1 MPKVS
6 ICIPAYMQV
15 AYLKECL
22 LSISEQ
28 TIKDYELIIS
38 DDSPDDSVYNLIKQF
53 DFGGRLKYFK
63 NSSPLGSP
71 KNWNFA
77 IQHATSDLI
86 KLMHHD
92 DSFSSPQSLEKF
104 ISLMDENPTAN
115 FGFSASKVKNVTNN
129 KSWIHTASERQVAQI
144 QTNPELLIL
153 GNLIGSPSST
163 IYRRNINIEYDN
175 KLKWLVD
182 IDFYIRVIQQGNKIV
197 NTQEAFI
204 TTPTNASHQVTEECI
219 NNCQLELYE
228 YTTLYLKN
236 QDQVSGNTSI
246 NNHLLGILAKYRI
259 FNKKALHL
267 EPYFTSQQIDV
278 LEQLL
283 VRFKNQPIIKF
294 IYYVYWWQNGPLFLI
309 KIIRFLIHQAYSLLS
324 LIRLLYNPKNYKNQ

>member
-1 MPKVS
+1 
-6 ICIPAYMQV
+6 MQV

-53 DFGGRLKYFK
+53 DFGARLKYFK
-63 NSSPLGSP
+63 NSPSLGSP

-77 IQHATSDLI
+77 IQHATGDLI

-92 DSFSSPQSLEKF
+92 DCFSFPHSLERF
-104 ISLMDENPTAN
+104 IHLMDENPTAN
-115 FGFSASKVKNVTNN
+115 FGFSSSKVKNVTNN
-129 KSWIHTASERQVAQI
+129 KSWTHAASARQIAQI
-144 QTNPELLIL
+144 QKNPELLML

-175 KLKWLVD
+175 QLKWLVD
-182 IDFYIRVIQQGNKIV
+182 IDFYIRVIQQGNRIV
-197 NTQEAFI
+197 NTQEECI
-204 TTPTNASHQVTEECI
+204 ITPTNASHQVTEECI

-236 QDQVSGNTSI
+236 QEQVLGNTSV

-259 FNKKALHL
+259 FDKKSLHL
-267 EPYFTSQQIDV
+267 EPHFTSQQINV

-283 VRFKNQPIIKF
+283 LTFNHRPIIKF
-294 IYYVYWWQNGPLFLI
+294 IYTVYWWRHGPSYLI
-309 KIIRFLIHQAYSLLS
+309 KTIRFLIHQAYSFLS
-324 LIRLLYNPKNYKNQ
+324 LIRLLRNPKN